1 MKNCIRTDGVTQLS
15 EFPDPDAE
23 DEEYDSEEEDDD
35 QKQNEEVIITET
47 KDSNEETKLDVS
59 S

>member
-1 MKNCIRTDGVTQLS
+1 LKNCIRTDGVTQLS

-35 QKQNEEVIITET
+35 QEQKEEVIITET